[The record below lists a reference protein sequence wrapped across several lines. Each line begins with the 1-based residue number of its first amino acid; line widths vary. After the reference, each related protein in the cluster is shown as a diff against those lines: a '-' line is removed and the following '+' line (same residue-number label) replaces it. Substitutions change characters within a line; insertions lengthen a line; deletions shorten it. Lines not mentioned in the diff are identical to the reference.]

1 MITQKTQ
8 HERVLDYLK
17 AHKEG
22 MTSLEAFN
30 LYGILQMPKRIFILR
45 NMGYK
50 IMSMSETGK
59 NRFGETVRYT
69 RYVLKGEGDERN
81 TR

>member
-22 MTSLEAFN
+22 MTSLDAFN
-30 LYGILQMPKRIFILR
+30 LYGIMQMPKRIFILR
-45 NMGYK
+45 NLGYK

-59 NRFGETVRYT
+59 NRFGETVHYT
-69 RYVLKGEGDERN
+69 RYVLKEESEC
-81 TR
+81 

>member
-22 MTSLEAFN
+22 MTSLDAFN
-30 LYGILQMPKRIFILR
+30 LYGIMQMPKRIFYSQKPK
-45 NMGYK
+45 GYK
-50 IMSMSETGK
+50 ILSMSETGK
-59 NRFGETVRYT
+59 NRFGETVHYT
-69 RYVLKGEGDERN
+69 RYVLKGEEDD
-81 TR
+81 

>member
-1 MITQKTQ
+1 MKAQ

-22 MTSLEAFN
+22 MTSLDAFN

-50 IMSMSETGK
+50 IVSIGETGK
-59 NRFGETVRYT
+59 NRFGEEVRYT
-69 RYVLKGEGDERN
+69 RYVLQGEPEC
-81 TR
+81 